1 MAMWKLVEN
10 GQKIPSDAI
19 PIGHEADG
27 QTLFAARALY
37 AGGLHPGKASHTMFK
52 GSSISFAGQELPTE
66 TFEVLCG
73 PMDPRT
79 LQWKKYRHG
88 ERGTV
93 DGWQPVEG
101 GREADGRALL
111 LARAE
116 HAQ

>member
-1 MAMWKLVEN
+1 MWKLVEN
-10 GQKIPSDAI
+10 NGRIPPDAI

-37 AGGLHPGKASHTMFK
+37 AGGLHLGKASHTMVK
-52 GSSISFAGQELPTE
+52 GSSISFAGQELVTE

-73 PMDPRT
+73 LKDSRV

-88 ERGTV
+88 EKALV
-93 DGWQPVEG
+93 EGWQPVEG

-111 LARAE
+111 IVRAE